1 MIGVG
6 DVAPDFCL
14 PDQDGVEVCLSGLR
28 GRWVVL
34 YFYPRDNTP
43 GCTREARDFSE
54 RLEEF
59 ERLGA
64 VVLGVSKDSVESHRR
79 FRERHGLR
87 VTLLSD
93 LEHRVI
99 EAYGAWGRKKSRGRE
114 YYGTVR
120 STFIIDPEGVVRR
133 VWRNV
138 KVKGHADEVLK
149 ALKELVGEEA

>member
-1 MIGVG
+1 MWAKRPRI
-6 DVAPDFCL
+6 FCL
-14 PDQDGVEVCLSGLR
+14 PDQEGREVCLSRFLGK
-28 GRWVVL
+28 WVVL
-34 YFYPRDNTP
+34 YFYPRDNTL
-43 GCTREARDFSE
+43 GCTREAKDFSE
-54 RLEEF
+54 RLGEF

-64 VVLGVSKDSVESHRR
+64 VVLGVSKDSVENHRR
-79 FRERHGLR
+79 FRERRGLR

-93 LEHRVI
+93 PEHRVI

-138 KVKGHADEVLK
+138 KVRGTWTRCLRP
-149 ALKELVGEEA
+149 